1 MKHRVIILSILL
13 LSSPLFGQSS
23 KYESVSQCVLQ
34 TMTEKKLTGNK
45 MFEMLKEE
53 CERILGKVE
62 TGVKKRQKGV
72 LFFRE
77 GNSGFGW
84 YEDGD
89 EKKDRWYVGEIENGE
104 PNGQGISTSPDGH
117 KYVGEFKDGNEHSQ
131 GTHTF
136 PDGRKYVGGSK
147 DGQWDGQGTI
157 TYPDGGKYVGE
168 FKNGEIHGQGT
179 YTFEKGKYEGFKY
192 VGEWKDGTQQG
203 QGTGSLP
210 DGSNYVGEWKDG
222 ERWNGTLYDKEG
234 KIIGKFLNG
243 WFDQ

>member
-1 MKHRVIILSILL
+1 MKHLLLILSFLL
-13 LSSPLFGQSS
+13 LSSPVIGQSS
-23 KYESVSQCVLQ
+23 KYESVSQCVIQ
-34 TMTEKKLTGNK
+34 TMKERELTGNK
-45 MFEMLKEE
+45 MFEMVKEE

-117 KYVGEFKDGNEHSQ
+117 KYVGEFKN
-131 GTHTF
+131 
-136 PDGRKYVGGSK
+136 
-147 DGQWDGQGTI
+147 
-157 TYPDGGKYVGE
+157 GK
-168 FKNGEIHGQGT
+168 IHGQGT

-203 QGTGSLP
+203 QGTDSLP

-234 KIIGKFLNG
+234 KIIGKFENG
-243 WFDQ
+243 GWIKE

>member
-1 MKHRVIILSILL
+1 MKHLLLILSFLL
-13 LSSPLFGQSS
+13 LSSPVIGQSS
-23 KYESVSQCVLQ
+23 KYESVSQCVIQ
-34 TMTEKKLTGNK
+34 TMKERELTGNK
-45 MFEMLKEE
+45 MFEMVKEE

-117 KYVGEFKDGNEHSQ
+117 KYVGEFKDGNEHGQ
-131 GTHTF
+131 GTWTST
-136 PDGRKYVGGSK
+136 DGVKYSGEWR
-147 DGQWDGQGTI
+147 DGKKNGQGTI

-234 KIIGKFLNG
+234 KIIGKFMNG

>member
-1 MKHRVIILSILL
+1 MKPLHPSLLTLSLL
-13 LSSPLFGQSS
+13 LLTYPLFGQSS

-53 CERILGKVE
+53 CERILVKVE
-62 TGVKKRQKGV
+62 IGVKKRQKGV

-117 KYVGEFKDGNEHSQ
+117 KYVGEFKNGNE
-131 GTHTF
+131 
-136 PDGRKYVGGSK
+136 
-147 DGQWDGQGTI
+147 
-157 TYPDGGKYVGE
+157 
-168 FKNGEIHGQGT
+168 HGQGT

-203 QGTGSLP
+203 QGTDRLP
-210 DGSNYVGEWKDG
+210 DGSNFVGEWKDG

-234 KIIGKFLNG
+234 KIIGKFMNG

>member
-1 MKHRVIILSILL
+1 MKPLHPSLLTLSLL
-13 LSSPLFGQSS
+13 LLTYPLFGQSS

-53 CERILGKVE
+53 CERILVKVE
-62 TGVKKRQKGV
+62 IGVKKRQKGV

-117 KYVGEFKDGNEHSQ
+117 KYVGEFKNGNE
-131 GTHTF
+131 
-136 PDGRKYVGGSK
+136 
-147 DGQWDGQGTI
+147 
-157 TYPDGGKYVGE
+157 
-168 FKNGEIHGQGT
+168 HGQGT

-203 QGTGSLP
+203 QGTDSLP

-234 KIIGKFLNG
+234 KIIGKFMNG

>member
-1 MKHRVIILSILL
+1 MKER
-13 LSSPLFGQSS
+13 
-23 KYESVSQCVLQ
+23 E
-34 TMTEKKLTGNK
+34 LTGNK
-45 MFEMLKEE
+45 MFEMVKEE

-62 TGVKKRQKGV
+62 IGVKKRQKGV

-117 KYVGEFKDGNEHSQ
+117 KYVGEFKDGNEHGQ

-234 KIIGKFLNG
+234 KIIGKFMNG

>member
-1 MKHRVIILSILL
+1 MKHLLIILISLL
-13 LSSPLFGQSS
+13 LLPSPVYSVEWSVITQF
-23 KYESVSQCVLQ
+23 ESVSQCVLQ
-34 TMTEKKLTGNK
+34 TMKENKLTGKK
-45 MFEMLKEE
+45 MFEMVKEE
-53 CERILGKVE
+53 CEMILGKVE
-62 TGVKKRQKGV
+62 TGVKKSQKGV

-117 KYVGEFKDGNEHSQ
+117 KYVGEFKNGNE
-131 GTHTF
+131 
-136 PDGRKYVGGSK
+136 
-147 DGQWDGQGTI
+147 
-157 TYPDGGKYVGE
+157 
-168 FKNGEIHGQGT
+168 HGQGT

-203 QGTGSLP
+203 QGTDSLP

-234 KIIGKFLNG
+234 KIIGKFMNG

>member
-1 MKHRVIILSILL
+1 MEDR
-13 LSSPLFGQSS
+13 
-23 KYESVSQCVLQ
+23 
-34 TMTEKKLTGNK
+34 KLTGNK
-45 MFEMLKEE
+45 MFEMVKEE
-53 CERILGKVE
+53 CERILGNVE
-62 TGVKKRQKGV
+62 TGVKKRQKGG

-77 GNSGFGW
+77 GNGGFGW

-117 KYVGEFKDGNEHSQ
+117 KYVGEFKNGNE
-131 GTHTF
+131 
-136 PDGRKYVGGSK
+136 
-147 DGQWDGQGTI
+147 
-157 TYPDGGKYVGE
+157 
-168 FKNGEIHGQGT
+168 HGQGT

-203 QGTGSLP
+203 QGTDSLP
-210 DGSNYVGEWKDG
+210 DGSKYVGEWKDG

-234 KIIGKFLNG
+234 KIIGKFMNG

>member
-1 MKHRVIILSILL
+1 
-13 LSSPLFGQSS
+13 
-23 KYESVSQCVLQ
+23 
-34 TMTEKKLTGNK
+34 MTEKKLTGNK

-53 CERILGKVE
+53 CERILVKVE
-62 TGVKKRQKGV
+62 IGVKKRQKGV

-117 KYVGEFKDGNEHSQ
+117 KYVGEFKNGNE
-131 GTHTF
+131 
-136 PDGRKYVGGSK
+136 
-147 DGQWDGQGTI
+147 
-157 TYPDGGKYVGE
+157 
-168 FKNGEIHGQGT
+168 HGQGT

-203 QGTGSLP
+203 QGTDSLP
-210 DGSNYVGEWKDG
+210 DGRNYVGEWKDG

-234 KIIGKFLNG
+234 KIIGKFMNG
-243 WFDQ
+243 WFDK

>member
-1 MKHRVIILSILL
+1 MKPLHPSLLTLSLL
-13 LSSPLFGQSS
+13 LLNSPLFGQSS

-45 MFEMLKEE
+45 MFEMVKEE

-117 KYVGEFKDGNEHSQ
+117 KYVGEFKNGNE
-131 GTHTF
+131 
-136 PDGRKYVGGSK
+136 
-147 DGQWDGQGTI
+147 
-157 TYPDGGKYVGE
+157 
-168 FKNGEIHGQGT
+168 HGQGT

-203 QGTGSLP
+203 QGTDSLP

-234 KIIGKFLNG
+234 KIIGKFMNG

>member
-1 MKHRVIILSILL
+1 MKHLLLILSFLL
-13 LSSPLFGQSS
+13 LSSPVIGQSS
-23 KYESVSQCVLQ
+23 KYESVSQCFIQ
-34 TMTEKKLTGNK
+34 TMKERELTGNK
-45 MFEMLKEE
+45 MFEMVKEE
-53 CERILGKVE
+53 CERILGKAE

-117 KYVGEFKDGNEHSQ
+117 KYVGEFKDGNEH
-131 GTHTF
+131 
-136 PDGRKYVGGSK
+136 
-147 DGQWDGQGTI
+147 GQGTI

-168 FKNGEIHGQGT
+168 FKNGKLHGQGT

-234 KIIGKFLNG
+234 KIIGKFMNG